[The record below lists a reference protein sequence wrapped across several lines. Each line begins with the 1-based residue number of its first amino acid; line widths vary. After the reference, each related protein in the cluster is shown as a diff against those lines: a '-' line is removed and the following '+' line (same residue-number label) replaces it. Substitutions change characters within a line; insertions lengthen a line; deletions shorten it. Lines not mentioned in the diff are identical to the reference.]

1 MGTIWTP
8 SSRSWVVN
16 YAEDFGKTVAGVRRA
31 RGLTQG
37 QLAELT
43 GIDRTYLA
51 KLESASDTL
60 ELQRLVLALRR
71 MGAEVTVTLRERP
84 DAAEG

>member
-1 MGTIWTP
+1 MGTMTPAEWTIG
-8 SSRSWVVN
+8 SSK
-16 YAEDFGKTVAGVRRA
+16 DFGRALSGVRRA
-31 RGLTQG
+31 RKLTQQ
-37 QLAELT
+37 QLAEMT

-51 KLESASDTL
+51 KLEAGSETI

-71 MGAEVTVTLRERP
+71 LGAEVTVTLAKGN

>member
-1 MGTIWTP
+1 M
-8 SSRSWVVN
+8 S
-16 YAEDFGKTVAGVRRA
+16 GVRRA
-31 RGLTQG
+31 RKLTQQ
-37 QLAELT
+37 QLAEMT

-51 KLESASDTL
+51 KLEAGSETI

-71 MGAEVTVTLRERP
+71 LGAEVTVTLAKGN